1 MEGETIKMKKSVVL
15 LMTFVLA
22 LTLAAC
28 GKNNDGGNA
37 GASPSA
43 SPSGS
48 SDAGASV
55 SGSFIASGSTALQ
68 PLVQQVSEKYM
79 AANDQVSIQVQ
90 GGGSGAGLS
99 QVAEGTV
106 QIGNSDVFAE
116 EKLKDADADKAK
128 SLVDHQV
135 AVVAMAAVTNKDV
148 GVDNLTKDQLVSIF
162 TGKVTNWKDVGGKD
176 EKIVLVNRPAS
187 SGTRATFEK
196 YALGTKSQDLPGA
209 IQEDASGTVRKL
221 VSETPG
227 AIGYL
232 ALSYLNDSVK
242 AVQYEGVEANA
253 DNVASGKYPVWAYE
267 HMYTKGEPEGAV
279 KAFLEYMLSDEVQNG
294 DVTDLGYIAI
304 NKMQVTRDVEGK
316 VSNK

>member
-1 MEGETIKMKKSVVL
+1 MHEMEGETIIMKKSVVL

-37 GASPSA
+37 GASPS
-43 SPSGS
+43 GS

-68 PLVQQVSEKYM
+68 PLVQQVSDKYM
-79 AANDQVSIQVQ
+79 AANDKVSIQVQ

-135 AVVAMAAVTNKDV
+135 AVVAIAAVTNKDV
-148 GVDNLTKDQLVSIF
+148 GVDNLTKDQLVNIF

-196 YALGTKSQDLPGA
+196 FALGTKSQDLPGA

-232 ALSYLNDSVK
+232 ALSYLDNSVK

-304 NKMQVTRDVEGK
+304 NKMQVKRDVEGN
-316 VSNK
+316 VSTK

>member
-1 MEGETIKMKKSVVL
+1 MKKSVL
-15 LMTFVLA
+15 LLITFVLA

-28 GKNNDGGNA
+28 GSKNANNGG
-37 GASPSA
+37 SA
-43 SPSGS
+43 SPSES
-48 SDAGASV
+48 ASQSADNAGGDV

-79 AANDQVSIQVQ
+79 AKNDKVSIQVQ
-90 GGGSGAGLS
+90 PGGSGAGLS

-116 EKLKDADADKAK
+116 EKLKDADAEKAK

-196 YALGTKSQDLPGA
+196 YALGTKSQDLAGS

-232 ALSYLNDSVK
+232 ALSYLDDSIK
-242 AVQYEGVEANA
+242 AVQYEGVEASA

-279 KAFLEYMLSDEVQNG
+279 KAFLDYMLSDEVQNG
-294 DVTDLGYIAI
+294 DVTELGYIAI
-304 NKMQVTRDVEGK
+304 NKMQVKRDVDGN

>member
-1 MEGETIKMKKSVVL
+1 MKKSLLVL
-15 LMTFVLA
+15 TTLA
-22 LTLAAC
+22 LGLSLAAC
-28 GKNNDGGNA
+28 GKKDNSNNA
-37 GASPSA
+37 GASGSGL
-43 SPSGS
+43 SGS
-48 SDAGASV
+48 I
-55 SGSFIASGSTALQ
+55 IAAGSTALQ
-68 PLVQQVSEKYM
+68 PLVD
-79 AANDQVSIQVQ
+79 AASKKFMDTNGDVSITVN

-135 AVVAMAAVTNKDV
+135 AVVSIAAVSNKDV
-148 GVDNLTKDQLVSIF
+148 GVDNLTKAQLVDIF

-176 EKIVLVNRPAS
+176 EKVVLVNRPAS

-196 YALGTKSQDLPGA
+196 YALGAKSEDLPDS
-209 IQEDASGTVRKL
+209 ITEDASGTVRKL

-232 ALSYLNDSVK
+232 ALSYLDDSIQALK
-242 AVQYEGVEANA
+242 YEGVEATA
-253 DNVASGKYPVWAYE
+253 ENVAAGTYPVWAYE
-267 HMYTKGEPEGAV
+267 HMYTKGEPDGAL
-279 KAFLEYMLSDEVQNG
+279 KAFLEYMVSDEIQQKEVK
-294 DVTDLGYIAI
+294 DLGYIPV
-304 NKMQVTRDVEGK
+304 NDMKVTRDVQGN